1 MNNLNS
7 NFVSK
12 PLPST
17 ERLVNAQEASVALN
31 LPLYFFINTAKR
43 DSLGIPHYFIHKM
56 VRYRL
61 TELHAWHVARA
72 ACVAK
77 ESVLRKQ
84 TNQAECPSAHLQYG
98 MHAGGA
104 HA

>member
-1 MNNLNS
+1 M
-7 NFVSK
+7 
-12 PLPST
+12 
-17 ERLVNAQEASVALN
+17 ALN

-72 ACVAK
+72 ARVAQ
-77 ESVLRKQ
+77 EAALRKQ
-84 TNQAECPSAHLQYG
+84 PHQAEQHTVYPPAHSQNG
-98 MHAGGA
+98 MCLGGA